1 MKLSCEKVQFFN
13 MIKIKIPTKSTY
25 FSSDAIT
32 HQQMTDKIF
41 EYAMQWGRLIG
52 VNIFDKDFVK
62 ANKKMTFLTFIINVY
77 DIYLFRS
84 NLFRCAFCILSLS
97 AEFQGF
103 GMISTFILSYKNILN
118 LRKQSEKFHEHFS
131 SLKTSKIFE
140 ENFMVVAHA
149 TAVLTFLGIGT
160 FISMSVY
167 PIIYFLIFDERIL
180 HFGPELPFIDWKYS
194 WIGYGLNFLHQ
205 SSLLFVFV
213 TFSFISLCI
222 IISLMASGICQFD
235 VLEFL
240 LEELNDLIIQ
250 NEDGSKNDEIRNKI
264 KFLVKT
270 HQNLIQFLQ
279 EMRETFKMY
288 YFVDLSALVLQKT
301 SVLFAVI
308 SVSYHK

>member
-1 MKLSCEKVQFFN
+1 

-62 ANKKMTFLTFIINVY
+62 ANKKITLLEIALILTFIINVY
-77 DIYLFRS
+77 DIFLFRS
-84 NLFRCAFCILSLS
+84 ELVRCAFCILSLS
-97 AEFQGF
+97 AELQGF
-103 GMISTFILSYKNILN
+103 GMMSTFILSYKNILN

-180 HFGPELPFIDWKYS
+180 HFGVELPFIDWKFS
-194 WIGYGLNFLHQ
+194 WIGYGLNFVHQ
-205 SSLLFVFV
+205 AGLLFVFV

-235 VLEFL
+235 VLEIL
-240 LEELNDLIIQ
+240 LEELNDLIIT
-250 NEDGSKNDEIRNKI
+250 NEDGSKNDEIRHRI
-264 KFLVKT
+264 RFLVAT
-270 HQNLIQFLQ
+270 HTNLVQFLQ
-279 EMRETFKMY
+279 EMRETFMIY